1 VSVRSRPAARIW
13 QSDPARHREG
23 PSYHRWWDQYSSREG
38 DMKYEKPAVQRF
50 GSLREL
56 TLGNGPRLGGDAV
69 SLYHR
74 S

>member
-1 VSVRSRPAARIW
+1 MAFPLSATVESAVAVNGRI
-13 QSDPARHREG
+13 A
-23 PSYHRWWDQYSSREG
+23 QYTYRGEST
-38 DMKYEKPAVQRF
+38 MKYEKPAVQRF

-56 TLGNGPRLGGDAV
+56 TLGNGPRLGGDAT